1 MTPEL
6 LESVKTPV
14 APSTLSAAAAVLVV
28 VVVTMMMM
36 VRMRRRGR
44 RIRVCLQLLAAD
56 VT

>member
-1 MTPEL
+1 MAPGL

-28 VVVTMMMM
+28 VVVTMMM
-36 VRMRRRGR
+36 RRRRR
-44 RIRVCLQLLAAD
+44 RIRVCLQLLAAG